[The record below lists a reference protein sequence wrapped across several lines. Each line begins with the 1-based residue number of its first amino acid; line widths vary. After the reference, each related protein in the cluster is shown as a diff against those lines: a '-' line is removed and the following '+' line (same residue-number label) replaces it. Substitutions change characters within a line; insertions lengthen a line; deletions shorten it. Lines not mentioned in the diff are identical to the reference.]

1 MEDTTTGTS
10 TATTIASPAPAAAS
24 AVASGT
30 IAPAERPTFAQAF
43 ASDAALHA
51 PDSRAQPEA
60 ATTQPAETTDAQA
73 TLNPSTDKA
82 PPQETWPKILENAR
96 IKERAA
102 VQAETDRDYG
112 WMKAAPRE
120 NWERMA
126 QIATEL
132 NNPPEFL
139 EKYFAEAVAHP
150 THGAKVKSWAA
161 RALSTRVPQAEAMP
175 APDVQIVGADG
186 QTVTGMTYSDKQL
199 AARDA
204 WTKKQLLAEVGQQ
217 LAPFQQEREERQA
230 EQKRQ
235 VETQR
240 QEALAKQ
247 QDTIADQTV
256 AKIDRILDKNVA
268 LYAHVQA
275 LIDAGTDP
283 IDAALEVREKHIAPQ
298 LEGNAQKKVLDT
310 LQTKAAA
317 QGMNPSSASPSTN
330 KRPTSFLDK
339 SLSWS

>member
-10 TATTIASPAPAAAS
+10 TAATIASPTPAASS
-24 AVASGT
+24 AGASGT

-43 ASDAALHA
+43 ASDAAST
-51 PDSRAQPEA
+51 PTDSQAQPEA

-96 IKERAA
+96 TKAK
-102 VQAETDRDYG
+102 AEATAEFDRDHG
-112 WMKAAPRE
+112 WAKSIPRE
-120 NWERMA
+120 TIQEWSGIASLMA
-126 QIATEL
+126 SDPAQ
-132 NNPPEFL
+132 FL
-139 EKYFAEAVAHP
+139 EKYFAEAATHP
-150 THGAKVKSWAA
+150 TFGPHVKSWAA
-161 RALSTRVPQAEAMP
+161 KNLAARTPKADAMP

-186 QTVTGMTYSDKQL
+186 QVTGMAYSDKQQV
-199 AARDA
+199 AFADWQKR
-204 WTKKQLLAEVGQQ
+204 QVLAEVGKE
-217 LAPFQQEREERQA
+217 LAPYKQEREQRLADEKQRAAEA
-230 EQKRQ
+230 EQTK
-235 VETQR
+235 
-240 QEALAKQ
+240 LAKQ

-275 LIDAGTDP
+275 LIDAGADP

-317 QGMNPSSASPSTN
+317 QGMNPAAASPATSR
-330 KRPTSFLDK
+330 RPKSFNDPGLT
-339 SLSWS
+339 W